1 MRLISCHIENFGKLK
16 NVDINFQQGLNQIC
30 EKNGWGKSTF
40 TTFLKAMFYGFSK
53 EKKRS
58 KGIRERK
65 KYKPWQGG
73 VYGGSILFETNGQ
86 YYQIERSF
94 GESPREDQ
102 FVLRDAKTG
111 MLSAAFDQ
119 NIGKDLFQLDEDSF
133 QKTIYVSQLDCA
145 TLATDNIHAKIGNL
159 TQQMYDL
166 NHYSEA
172 SDLLQK
178 KLNQLTPKR
187 KTGLLAKLQIQVYQ
201 YQNMILDRERKR
213 SEREELQ
220 RQYMEC
226 KREREG
232 VLVEQEKLKKQILEY
247 GDRKEREANLLFY
260 KELTGQEQEK
270 ENELEKIEENFT
282 AGFPELEEIK
292 HIISFA
298 EEEQLEQIKIE
309 QNPVTEQEEK
319 LWNFVCENWE
329 GLPDRESINKC
340 MEQLEYEEGETIPY
354 LLWVGVGMAV
364 AGIVV
369 CFWKALF
376 GILLFLAGIVLSIM
390 VKKKIIFM
398 EREEEKTDEDDSP
411 VNDIDIEAFLQAYPI
426 MEEKEAQEH
435 LYTLQGMLGEVL
447 NLKKRIEAREN
458 GEKVREMCEKEINQ
472 FFETYHLP
480 QEENK
485 LKQLRRLEGLL
496 EKYYSVMEEYEVA
509 QKKRESFERENKI
522 SENGSALGD
531 IYMDIQDMQRKMQEG
546 EEKLEQLQEKLTTLE
561 RQIAVLDQVAEEE
574 LALKQ
579 KLELLFQ
586 TIEKRQHQ
594 YDLLKMTKD
603 TLQQAKETLTAKY
616 KNPLQQSFD
625 KYIAIVDE
633 QLSGLFS
640 MDVNMQVCMQEYGM
654 GRDSQMLSA
663 GYQDLIGICL
673 RLAMVDAMYQR
684 EVPFLILDDPFVNLD
699 DDKLEGAKRLLKK
712 TAEQYQIIYCCCQES
727 RCLE

>member
-111 MLSAAFDQ
+111 MLSTAFDQ

-247 GDRKEREANLLFY
+247 GDRKEREANLLLY
-260 KELTGQEQEK
+260 KELTGQEKEK

-398 EREEEKTDEDDSP
+398 EKEEEKTDEDDSS
-411 VNDIDIEAFLQAYPI
+411 VNDIEAFLQAYPI

-485 LKQLRRLEGLL
+485 L
-496 EKYYSVMEEYEVA
+496 
-509 QKKRESFERENKI
+509 
-522 SENGSALGD
+522 
-531 IYMDIQDMQRKMQEG
+531 
-546 EEKLEQLQEKLTTLE
+546 
-561 RQIAVLDQVAEEE
+561 
-574 LALKQ
+574 ALKQ
-579 KLELLFQ
+579 ILELLFQ

-625 KYIAIVDE
+625 KYIAVVDE

>member
-1 MRLISCHIENFGKLK
+1 M
-16 NVDINFQQGLNQIC
+16 
-30 EKNGWGKSTF
+30 EK
-40 TTFLKAMFYGFSK
+40 
-53 EKKRS
+53 
-58 KGIRERK
+58 
-65 KYKPWQGG
+65 
-73 VYGGSILFETNGQ
+73 
-86 YYQIERSF
+86 
-94 GESPREDQ
+94 
-102 FVLRDAKTG
+102 
-111 MLSAAFDQ
+111 
-119 NIGKDLFQLDEDSF
+119 
-133 QKTIYVSQLDCA
+133 
-145 TLATDNIHAKIGNL
+145 
-159 TQQMYDL
+159 
-166 NHYSEA
+166 
-172 SDLLQK
+172 
-178 KLNQLTPKR
+178 
-187 KTGLLAKLQIQVYQ
+187 
-201 YQNMILDRERKR
+201 
-213 SEREELQ
+213 
-220 RQYMEC
+220 
-226 KREREG
+226 
-232 VLVEQEKLKKQILEY
+232 
-247 GDRKEREANLLFY
+247 
-260 KELTGQEQEK
+260 
-270 ENELEKIEENFT
+270 
-282 AGFPELEEIK
+282 
-292 HIISFA
+292 
-298 EEEQLEQIKIE
+298 
-309 QNPVTEQEEK
+309 
-319 LWNFVCENWE
+319 
-329 GLPDRESINKC
+329 
-340 MEQLEYEEGETIPY
+340 
-354 LLWVGVGMAV
+354 
-364 AGIVV
+364 
-369 CFWKALF
+369 
-376 GILLFLAGIVLSIM
+376 
-390 VKKKIIFM
+390 
-398 EREEEKTDEDDSP
+398 EEEKTDEDDSS

-485 LKQLRRLEGLL
+485 LKQLRKLEGLL

-522 SENGSALGD
+522 SENASALGD

-561 RQIAVLDQVAEEE
+561 RQIAVLDEVAEEE

-625 KYIAIVDE
+625 KYIVMVDE

>member
-40 TTFLKAMFYGFSK
+40 TAFLKVMFYGFAK
-53 EKKRS
+53 ERKRS

-65 KYKPWQGG
+65 KFKPWQGG

-86 YYQIERSF
+86 YYQIERNF

-111 MLSAAFDQ
+111 MLSTAFDN
-119 NIGKDLFQLDEDSF
+119 NIGKELFQLDEDSF
-133 QKTIYVSQLDCA
+133 QKTIYVSQLDCV

-172 SDLLQK
+172 SELLQK
-178 KLNQLTPKR
+178 KINQLTPKR

-220 RQYMEC
+220 GQYIES
-226 KREREG
+226 KREHEL
-232 VLVEQEKLKKQILEY
+232 VLAKHEKLKKQILEY
-247 GDRKEREANLLFY
+247 GDRKEREANLLLY
-260 KELTGQEQEK
+260 KELTGREQEK
-270 ENELEKIEENFT
+270 ERELEKIEENFT

-298 EEEQLEQIKIE
+298 EQEQLEQVKIE

-319 LWNFVCENWE
+319 LWNFVQENWD
-329 GLPDRESINKC
+329 GLPDRENINKC
-340 MEQLEYEEGETIPY
+340 MEQLEYVEEEAVSY

-364 AGIVV
+364 AGVVV
-369 CFWKALF
+369 CFWKPLF
-376 GILLFLAGIVLSIM
+376 GIILFLAGIILSIM

-398 EREEEKTDEDDSP
+398 EDEEQKKDESNSP
-411 VNDIDIEAFLQAYPI
+411 TNAIDIEAFLQAYPI
-426 MEEKEAQEH
+426 MEEKEVQEH
-435 LYTLQGMLGEVL
+435 LYTLQGMLGEL
-447 NLKKRIEAREN
+447 QSLKKRIEAREN
-458 GEKVREMCEKEINQ
+458 GEKVREMCEKEINK

-485 LKQLRRLEGLL
+485 LKQLRKLENLL
-496 EKYYSVMEEYEVA
+496 EKYYSVMEEYEIA
-509 QKKRESFERENKI
+509 RGKRESFERQNKI
-522 SENGSALGD
+522 RENISNSD
-531 IYMDIQDMQRKMQEG
+531 SVCMDIQDMQRNMQEC
-546 EEKLEQLQEKLTTLE
+546 EKKLEQIQEKLTALE
-561 RQIAVLDQVAEEE
+561 KQIALLDEAAEEE
-574 LALKQ
+574 FELKQ
-579 KLELLFQ
+579 KLERLFQ
-586 TIEKRQHQ
+586 NIEKRQHQ

-603 TLQQAKETLTAKY
+603 TLQQAKESLTAKY

-625 KYIAIVDE
+625 KYISVVDE
-633 QLSGLFS
+633 RMSGALS
-640 MDVNMQVCMQEYGM
+640 MDANMQVYMQEYGM
-654 GRDSQMLSA
+654 GRDSQTLSV

-684 EVPFLILDDPFVNLD
+684 DVPFLILDDPFVNLD